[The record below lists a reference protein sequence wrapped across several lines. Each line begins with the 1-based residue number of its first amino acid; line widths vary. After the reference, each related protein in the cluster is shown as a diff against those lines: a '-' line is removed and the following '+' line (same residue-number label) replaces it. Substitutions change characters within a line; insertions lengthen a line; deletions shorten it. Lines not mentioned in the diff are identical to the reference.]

1 MEFRLIPRVNHSPGD
16 GEKIKAARDL
26 CERAAWPDLLKF
38 TRNWHAENAR
48 DAKALFYRGV
58 ALAATGRFAEAE
70 TIYRLALGID
80 AADFKTWNNL
90 AGILFD
96 SLNKPMDAVRCMEQ
110 ALKLDP
116 QNKLGWSNLASM
128 VGRLGRHEKALEFA
142 GRALALDP
150 QMVEALL
157 HKATAAK
164 ALGKTEIVR
173 EVSNTLSRIEAEKFR
188 RAG

>member
-1 MEFRLIPRVNHSPGD
+1 MTTE
-16 GEKIKAARDL
+16 EKIKAAREL
-26 CERAAWPDLLKF
+26 CDKGLWPDVLTF
-38 TRNWHAENAR
+38 TQKWHTEDSR

-58 ALAATGRFAEAE
+58 ALAAMGRFVEAE

-80 AADFKTWNNL
+80 PSDFKTWNNL
-90 AGILFD
+90 AGVLFD

-110 ALKLDP
+110 ALKLEP

-142 GRALALDP
+142 GRALALDS

-157 HKATAAK
+157 HKAAAAK
-164 ALGKTEIVR
+164 ALGKVEIVKKACDA
-173 EVSNTLSRIEAEKFR
+173 LAAIEAEKFR
-188 RAG
+188 RVQ